1 MVGASCIDAMRF
13 TRRHRFIFQRGQA
26 AEETVEHGARPNGE
40 SDVAEGVDRIKR
52 KALSEEEHELTQ
64 RHFSRN
70 E

>member
-1 MVGASCIDAMRF
+1 MRF

-52 KALSEEEHELTQ
+52 KALSEEA
-64 RHFSRN
+64 
-70 E
+70 